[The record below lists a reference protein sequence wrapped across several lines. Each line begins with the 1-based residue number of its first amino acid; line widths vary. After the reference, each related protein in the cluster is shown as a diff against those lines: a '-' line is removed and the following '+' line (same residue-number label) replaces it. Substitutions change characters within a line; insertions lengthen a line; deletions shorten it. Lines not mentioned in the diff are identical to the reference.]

1 MTPSSHPEDAEITRL
16 LAVVA
21 RGGDVAESDARL
33 LELLEER
40 LRRMARARM
49 RGERPDHTLRPT
61 ELVNEAY
68 LRIADR
74 DGAWDNRAHFF
85 GAAVEAMRRILVEHA
100 RRRAAEKR
108 GGGVERVT
116 FDDLEVASDEP
127 DTDVLALDEA
137 LKALEAEDERLAGV
151 VRLRYFGGYT
161 IGEVAELLDVSPATV
176 KRDWTYARA
185 WLQNFIER

>member
-1 MTPSSHPEDAEITRL
+1 MTPASHPEDAEITRL

>member
-1 MTPSSHPEDAEITRL
+1 
-16 LAVVA
+16 
-21 RGGDVAESDARL
+21 
-33 LELLEER
+33 
-40 LRRMARARM
+40 
-49 RGERPDHTLRPT
+49 
-61 ELVNEAY
+61 
-68 LRIADR
+68 
-74 DGAWDNRAHFF
+74 
-85 GAAVEAMRRILVEHA
+85 MRRILVEHA

-161 IGEVAELLDVSPATV
+161 IIEVAELLDVSPATV

>member
-161 IGEVAELLDVSPATV
+161 IIEVAELLDVSPATV